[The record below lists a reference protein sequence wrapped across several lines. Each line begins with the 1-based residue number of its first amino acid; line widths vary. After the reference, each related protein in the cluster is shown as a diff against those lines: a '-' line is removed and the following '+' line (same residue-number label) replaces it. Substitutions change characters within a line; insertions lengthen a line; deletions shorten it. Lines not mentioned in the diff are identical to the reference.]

1 MCGFVMAEPQAREES
16 TGDSIAHSLR
26 EEILAGQLTGG
37 ERLVEEAIAK
47 RFGVSR
53 VPVREALSR
62 LQSEGFVTIVR
73 YRGAAV
79 SETLFQDSRELL
91 QIRRGLEVLSAQL
104 AAENRGGVVAD
115 EVAAIADS
123 RDDKPHEGVPFHQLV
138 ASASGNR
145 QLQEMLDGVN
155 RRVKWSL
162 GNNPHA
168 STSDHRVLAIAIVN
182 GSVMQAGYLMDEHLR
197 RDERY
202 FAEKFG
208 HE

>member
-1 MCGFVMAEPQAREES
+1 MAEPVSRVES
-16 TGDSIAHSLR
+16 TGDSIAHALR
-26 EEILAGQLTGG
+26 EEILSGRLVGG

-47 RFGVSR
+47 QYGVSR

-79 SETLFQDSRELL
+79 SETLVQDSRELL
-91 QIRRGLEVLSAQL
+91 QIRRGLEVLAAQL
-104 AAENRGGVVAD
+104 AAENRGGAVAD
-115 EVAAIADS
+115 ELAAIADDRS
-123 RDDKPHEGVPFHQLV
+123 DGQRTGATPFHQLV
-138 ASASGNR
+138 AAASGNR
-145 QLQEMLDGVN
+145 QLEEMLAGVN
-155 RRVKWSL
+155 RRVQWGL
-162 GNNPHA
+162 GHNPDA

-182 GSVMQAGYLMDEHLR
+182 GSVMQAGYLMDEHLQ

-202 FAEKFG
+202 FADKFD

>member
-1 MCGFVMAEPQAREES
+1 MAEPQSRVES
-16 TGDSIAHSLR
+16 TGDSIAHALR
-26 EEILAGQLTGG
+26 EEILDGRLTGG

-62 LQSEGFVTIVR
+62 LQAEGFVTIVR

-115 EVAAIADS
+115 ELAVIADA
-123 RDDKPHEGVPFHQLV
+123 RDDKPHEGIPFHQLV

-197 RDERY
+197 RDELY
-202 FAEKFG
+202 FADQFG

>member
-1 MCGFVMAEPQAREES
+1 MTEPSREES
-16 TGDSIAHSLR
+16 TGDSIAHALR
-26 EEILAGQLTGG
+26 EDILAGRLTGG
-37 ERLVEEAIAK
+37 ERLVEETIAK
-47 RFGVSR
+47 QFGVSR

-79 SETLFQDSRELL
+79 SETLVQDSRELL
-91 QIRRGLEVLSAQL
+91 QIRRGLEILSAQL

-115 EVAAIADS
+115 ELAVIAEGH
-123 RDDKPHEGVPFHQLV
+123 DDKRHAGIPFHQLV

-145 QLQEMLDGVN
+145 QLQEMLDGIN
-155 RRVKWSL
+155 RRVQWSL
-162 GNNPHA
+162 GDNPHA
-168 STSDHRVLAIAIVN
+168 STTDHRILAIAIVN

-197 RDERY
+197 RDEQY
-202 FAEKFG
+202 FADKFE